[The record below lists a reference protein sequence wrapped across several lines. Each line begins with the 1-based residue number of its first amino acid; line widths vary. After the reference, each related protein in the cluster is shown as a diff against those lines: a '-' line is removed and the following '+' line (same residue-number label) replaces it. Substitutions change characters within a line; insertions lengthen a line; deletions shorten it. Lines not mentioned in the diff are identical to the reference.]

1 MTKAKVDHGSESRP
15 YSYCTGT
22 NKGSKPHNMPA
33 AEIRLLFIAV
43 GWIGER
49 KAKPPTLRMLPV
61 FDRGPGPDIG
71 R

>member
-1 MTKAKVDHGSESRP
+1 MAHQYVYGVSRA
-15 YSYCTGT
+15 SH
-22 NKGSKPHNMPA
+22 KPHNMPA

-49 KAKPPTLRMLPV
+49 KILPARLKLAPF
-61 FDRGPGPDIG
+61 FDVGPGPDIG